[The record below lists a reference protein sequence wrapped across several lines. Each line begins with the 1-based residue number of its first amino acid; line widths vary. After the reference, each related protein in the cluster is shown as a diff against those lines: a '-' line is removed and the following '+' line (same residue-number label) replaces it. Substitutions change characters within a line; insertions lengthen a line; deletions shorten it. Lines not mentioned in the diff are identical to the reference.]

1 MARALCSPRSPKGV
15 LLFKKLAVGKIRTIK
30 PSFFED
36 EKLGKLPVPARL
48 LYIGTWT
55 LADDNGVFK
64 GHPAYLKSQIFPY
77 DDTLRVGEVSKWIDA
92 LVDARTVIPFCKDG
106 ESYYVIRTFRSHQK
120 TDPRYPSELI
130 PSELVDEILGKNLS
144 PACPQ
149 CVPSVSPM
157 GPQCVPSV
165 GSGGGIGGDSHTQ
178 EKYSRKNSHGRT
190 REEGGSDLYDVM
202 CGAWLDGFAPN
213 LRFFKH
219 QVTKKQFSILLR
231 DYYPEDVARLMFAI
245 SAKTDPAKLSSEA
258 SVYATICTY
267 AANDTRIQEQREARA
282 HNANLSAE
290 GLANGYA
297 QKKAIP
303 RTTRVSNPELGYIF
317 DSIMA
322 AGKL

>member
-1 MARALCSPRSPKGV
+1 M
-15 LLFKKLAVGKIRTIK
+15 GKIRSIK
-30 PSFFED
+30 PAFFED
-36 EKLGKLPVPARL
+36 EKVSKLPIQARL
-48 LYIGTWT
+48 LYIGMWT
-55 LADDNGVFK
+55 IADDNGVLK
-64 GHPAYLKSQIFPY
+64 GHPAFLKSQIFPY

-92 LVDARTVIPFCKDG
+92 LVEARMLIPFPYEG
-106 ESYYVIRTFRSHQK
+106 ESYYVIRTFRTHQK

-130 PSELVDEILGKNLS
+130 AKELVDDFLEQK
-144 PACPQ
+144 
-149 CVPSVSPM
+149 VSP
-157 GPQCVPSV
+157 PCPHRVPTV
-165 GSGGGIGGDSHTQ
+165 GGGGGIGGDSHTQ
-178 EKYSRKNSHGRT
+178 REISRKNSHERT

-282 HNANLSAE
+282 HNAALSME

>member
-1 MARALCSPRSPKGV
+1 M
-15 LLFKKLAVGKIRTIK
+15 GKIRTIK

-55 LADDNGVFK
+55 LADDNGVIK
-64 GHPAYLKSQIFPY
+64 GHPAYLKSTIFPY

-92 LVDARTVIPFCKDG
+92 LVNARMLIPFCKDG
-106 ESYYVIRTFRSHQK
+106 ESYYVIRTFRSHQR

-130 PSELVDEILGKNLS
+130 PRELVDEILGENLS

-157 GPQCVPSV
+157 GPQCGPSV
-165 GSGGGIGGDSHTQ
+165 GSGGGSGSGNDLHTQ
-178 EKYSRKNSHGRT
+178 REISRKNPHERT
-190 REEGGSDLYDVM
+190 REEGGTDLYDVM

-219 QVTKKQFSILLR
+219 QVTKKQFSFLLR
-231 DYYPEDVARLMFAI
+231 DYYPEDVARLMFVI

-258 SVYATICTY
+258 SVYATICTF

>member
-1 MARALCSPRSPKGV
+1 M
-15 LLFKKLAVGKIRTIK
+15 GKIRSIK
-30 PSFFED
+30 PAFFED
-36 EKLGKLPVPARL
+36 EKVSKLPIQARL
-48 LYIGTWT
+48 LYIGMWT
-55 LADDNGVFK
+55 IADDNGVLK
-64 GHPAYLKSQIFPY
+64 GHPAFLKSQIFPY

-92 LVDARTVIPFCKDG
+92 LVEARMLIPFPYEG
-106 ESYYVIRTFRSHQK
+106 ESYYVIRTFRTHQK

-130 PSELVDEILGKNLS
+130 AKELVDDFLEQK
-144 PACPQ
+144 
-149 CVPSVSPM
+149 VSP
-157 GPQCVPSV
+157 PCPHRVPTVSPPCPHRVPTV
-165 GSGGGIGGDSHTQ
+165 GGGGGGGIGGDSHTQ
-178 EKYSRKNSHGRT
+178 REISRKNSHERT
-190 REEGGSDLYDVM
+190 REEGGSGLYDVM

-219 QVTKKQFSILLR
+219 QVTKKQFSFLLR
-231 DYYPEDVARLMFAI
+231 DYYPEDVARLMFVI

-258 SVYATICTY
+258 SVYATICTF